1 MMSSSIKRIQLQL
14 MIAHP
19 FLASAVARLPVIS
32 VADSVHVQTMA
43 TDGYH
48 IFVNPAFCEK
58 LSESQIMGVLAHEV
72 MHCLLGHIERRGDR
86 NSNMWN
92 QAIDHATNLLLLQM
106 DFELPE
112 EGLFDKKYTGQ
123 TAEEIYEKLND
134 QYKKQLKLLSQ
145 LSEDEDDSHDSKP
158 EGTAEKSDQKTKI
171 EKAYEVLNSDY
182 EKSFDDHIEDD
193 NVLGQLYEDE
203 KPSPADLKRLRKELL
218 KETQRELKE
227 KGIGRF
233 PAMLDQEIQ
242 MSISD
247 EVPWQHLLA
256 RFFSGLRKNDFRT
269 YPFNKKHV
277 WRKIFLPSVGAPGPE
292 HIVIAIDTS
301 GSMSSDE
308 LSKILGE
315 LNQLKQTA
323 ECRMT
328 LIQCDAEIQD
338 IQEYDSWEIAD
349 IDLINYKFRG
359 RGGTTFSPVFKWV
372 QENVLDHGQRPDALF
387 YLTDGYAYYDF
398 DEPPYELMWILTQ
411 SGIESSEIPFGEIIR
426 MN

>member
-1 MMSSSIKRIQLQL
+1 
-14 MIAHP
+14 
-19 FLASAVARLPVIS
+19 
-32 VADSVHVQTMA
+32 
-43 TDGYH
+43 
-48 IFVNPAFCEK
+48 
-58 LSESQIMGVLAHEV
+58 
-72 MHCLLGHIERRGDR
+72 
-86 NSNMWN
+86 
-92 QAIDHATNLLLLQM
+92 
-106 DFELPE
+106 
-112 EGLFDKKYTGQ
+112 
-123 TAEEIYEKLND
+123 
-134 QYKKQLKLLSQ
+134 
-145 LSEDEDDSHDSKP
+145 
-158 EGTAEKSDQKTKI
+158 
-171 EKAYEVLNSDY
+171 
-182 EKSFDDHIEDD
+182 
-193 NVLGQLYEDE
+193 
-203 KPSPADLKRLRKELL
+203 
-218 KETQRELKE
+218 
-227 KGIGRF
+227 
-233 PAMLDQEIQ
+233 

-269 YPFNKKHV
+269 FPFNKKHV

-328 LIQCDAEIQD
+328 LIQCDAVIQD
-338 IQEYDSWEIAD
+338 IQEYNSWEIAD

-411 SGIESSEIPFGEIIR
+411 SGIESSQIPFGEIIR

>member
-1 MMSSSIKRIQLQL
+1 

-58 LSESQIMGVLAHEV
+58 LLNHKMGVLAHEV

-112 EGLFDKKYTGQ
+112 EGLFDQKYTGQ

-171 EKAYEVLNSDY
+171 EKAYEVLNQIM
-182 EKSFDDHIEDD
+182 KSLLMTILKTTMFLD
-193 NVLGQLYEDE
+193 NFMKTKNLAQL
-203 KPSPADLKRLRKELL
+203 
-218 KETQRELKE
+218 
-227 KGIGRF
+227 I
-233 PAMLDQEIQ
+233 
-242 MSISD
+242 
-247 EVPWQHLLA
+247 
-256 RFFSGLRKNDFRT
+256 
-269 YPFNKKHV
+269 
-277 WRKIFLPSVGAPGPE
+277 
-292 HIVIAIDTS
+292 
-301 GSMSSDE
+301 
-308 LSKILGE
+308 
-315 LNQLKQTA
+315 
-323 ECRMT
+323 
-328 LIQCDAEIQD
+328 
-338 IQEYDSWEIAD
+338 
-349 IDLINYKFRG
+349 
-359 RGGTTFSPVFKWV
+359 
-372 QENVLDHGQRPDALF
+372 
-387 YLTDGYAYYDF
+387 
-398 DEPPYELMWILTQ
+398 
-411 SGIESSEIPFGEIIR
+411 
-426 MN
+426 